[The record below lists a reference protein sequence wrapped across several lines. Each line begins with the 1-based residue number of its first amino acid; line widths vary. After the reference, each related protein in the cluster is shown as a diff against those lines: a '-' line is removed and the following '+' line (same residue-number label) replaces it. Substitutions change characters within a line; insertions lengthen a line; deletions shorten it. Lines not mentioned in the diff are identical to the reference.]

1 MGQKA
6 LSRWIRAIILFLA
19 AAGCAGF
26 FVFAYILR
34 GLKWVTTADFII
46 WIGVV
51 AVALV
56 PCYAVLVI
64 LWGISATIAGGTV
77 FCAKNAGRLRAISY
91 LAGADSVFFFAA
103 SVALLITR
111 LSNTYL
117 FCASLIAVIIGIVIT
132 AAAAILSH
140 FCVKAAD
147 LQDQSDL
154 TI

>member
-1 MGQKA
+1 MGQTA
-6 LSRWIRAIILFLA
+6 LSRWIRAIIVFLA
-19 AAGCAGF
+19 LAGCAGF
-26 FVFAYILR
+26 GVFAYILK
-34 GLKWVTTADFII
+34 GLKWVTTTDY
-46 WIGVV
+46 
-51 AVALV
+51 AVWLSVIALALA

-64 LWGISATIAGGTV
+64 LWGVCATVKNGTV
-77 FCAKNAGRLRAISY
+77 FCEKNAGRLRAISF

-103 SVALLITR
+103 NTALLVFE

-117 FCASLIAVIIGIVIT
+117 FCASLVAVITGVVI
-132 AAAAILSH
+132 AAASAILSH